1 METQE
6 VAVFSHRSVLSRELI
21 TGLDISAAG
30 RYLDATAGGGGHS
43 ELILAQ
49 NELVELV
56 AIDRD
61 ETAIA
66 AAKARLTDY
75 YPQRLSFW
83 QGNFADYQPQ
93 GILFK
98 GIIADLGVSSPQLD
112 VAERGFSFRHAA
124 PLDMRM
130 DREQGITAA
139 EIVNHWQEVSLADL
153 IYEYGEER
161 FSRRIAKKIV
171 QQRPFKTTTDLAQ
184 AIASTVPG
192 KYRHGRIHP
201 ATRTFQALR
210 IEVNQELKSLEKFID
225 LAPTWLEPGG
235 KIGIISFHSLED
247 RIVKHGFRN
256 SELLKVITKKPITA
270 QPDEQQANP
279 RSRSAKLR
287 FAYRID
293 EPQA

>member
-1 METQE
+1 MEVE
-6 VAVFSHRSVLSRELI
+6 VPAFNHQSVLSRELI
-21 TGLDISAAG
+21 AGLEISSTGA
-30 RYLDATAGGGGHS
+30 YLDATVGGGGHS
-43 ELILAQ
+43 ELILNQ
-49 NELVELV
+49 GSKIKLI

-66 AAKARLTDY
+66 VVKAKLGNY
-75 YPQRLSFW
+75 SQLNFW
-83 QGNFADYQPQ
+83 QGNFANYQPQ
-93 GILFK
+93 NILFD

-112 VAERGFSFRHAA
+112 IAERGFSFRHTA

-130 DREQGITAA
+130 DRSQEITAA
-139 EIVNHWQEVSLADL
+139 EIVNYWQEVTLANL

-171 QQRPFKTTTDLAQ
+171 QQRPFETTTELAA

-210 IEVNQELKSLEKFID
+210 IEVNQELKSLEKFIEQ
-225 LAPTWLEPGG
+225 APKWLKPGG

-247 RIVKHGFRN
+247 RIVKHRFRD
-256 SELLKVITKKPITA
+256 SELLEVITKKPITA
-270 QPDEQQANP
+270 ERDEQKANP

-287 FAYRID
+287 FAQRKMD
-293 EPQA
+293 N

>member
-1 METQE
+1 MSG
-6 VAVFSHRSVLSRELI
+6 FNHRSVLSRELI
-21 TGLDISAAG
+21 AGLDISSAG
-30 RYLDATAGGGGHS
+30 IYLDATTGGGGHS
-43 ELILAQ
+43 ELILSQ
-49 NELVELV
+49 NKEISLV

-66 AAKARLTDY
+66 SAKERLASY
-75 YPQRLSFW
+75 YPQLEFW
-83 QGNFADYQPQ
+83 QGNFADYQPKN
-93 GILFK
+93 ILFD

-112 VAERGFSFRHAA
+112 IAERGFSFRNEAF
-124 PLDMRM
+124 LDMRM
-130 DREQGITAA
+130 DRSGGTTAA

-171 QQRPFKTTTDLAQ
+171 QQRPFQTTTELAE

-225 LAPTWLEPGG
+225 QAPTWLKPGG

-247 RIVKHGFRN
+247 RIVKHRFRGN
-256 SELLKVITKKPITA
+256 ELLDVITKKPITA
-270 QPDEQQANP
+270 QRDEQRENP

-287 FAYRID
+287 FAQRKTD
-293 EPQA
+293 N

>member
-1 METQE
+1 VTAQKPSP
-6 VAVFSHRSVLSRELI
+6 FNHCSVLTRELI
-21 TGLDISAAG
+21 AGLDIYSG
-30 RYLDATAGGGGHS
+30 GIYLDATVGGGGHS
-43 ELILAQ
+43 ELILNQ
-49 NELVELV
+49 GKNIKLV

-66 AAKARLTDY
+66 TVKTRLADY
-75 YPQRLSFW
+75 YPQQLEFW
-83 QGNFADYQPQ
+83 QGNFADYRP
-93 GILFK
+93 GERLFD

-112 VAERGFSFRHAA
+112 MGERGFSFRHSA

-130 DREQGITAA
+130 DRSGGITAA
-139 EIVNHWQEVSLADL
+139 EIVNHWQEVSLANL

-171 QQRPFKTTTDLAQ
+171 QQRPFQTTTELAE

-210 IEVNQELKSLEKFID
+210 IEVNQELKSLEKFIAQ
-225 LAPTWLEPGG
+225 APTWLKPGG

-247 RIVKHGFRN
+247 RIVKHCFRN
-256 SELLKVITKKPITA
+256 NELLKVITKKPIIA
-270 QPDEQQANP
+270 QADEQRENP

-287 FAYRID
+287 FAQRKNN
-293 EPQA
+293 

>member
-1 METQE
+1 MEAQTTGT
-6 VAVFSHRSVLSRELI
+6 FNHRSVLSKELI
-21 TGLDISAAG
+21 EGLNVLPDG

-43 ELILAQ
+43 ELIL
-49 NELVELV
+49 NKEENVKLW

-66 AAKARLTDY
+66 AAKTRLAKY
-75 YPQRLSFW
+75 YPKQLEFW
-83 QGNFADYQPQ
+83 QGNFADYQPDD
-93 GILFK
+93 IFFD

-112 VAERGFSFRHAA
+112 VAERGFSFRAEA

-130 DREQGITAA
+130 DRSQGITAQ
-139 EIVNHWQEVSLADL
+139 EIVNHWKEVSLADL
-153 IYEYGEER
+153 IYTYGEER

-171 QQRPFKTTTDLAQ
+171 QQRPFRNTTELAA

-210 IEVNQELKSLEKFID
+210 IEVNQELKSLEKFIEV
-225 LAPTWLEPGG
+225 APTWLKPDGI
-235 KIGIISFHSLED
+235 IGIISFHSLED
-247 RIVKHGFRN
+247 RIVKHRFREH
-256 SELLKVITKKPITA
+256 ELLKVITKKPIVA
-270 QPDEQQANP
+270 QPDEQRSNP

-287 FAYRID
+287 FARRIAED
-293 EPQA
+293 V